1 MFAARR
7 KTNFQQPLRREI
19 LPNYQ
24 PKYVKQQR
32 FFNQFIENSLHP
44 HSKIFDKEQNI
55 PRDFFYTLAQNGFLG
70 ACIPK
75 QFGGQQWD
83 ELSIGIMHESFAKEL
98 CSLANILTVLGMVSR
113 SLIQFGSDVQKKTW
127 LPRIATGKTLPA
139 LALTESNIGS
149 DLERV
154 ETQLL
159 DVDGEFILKGS
170 KKYITLGQIADL
182 FLVLANCQGQP
193 TTVLIEKDTPGLIIS
208 PMSNFLGLRPNML
221 AELFFDNCQIPKT
234 NLLGG
239 IGMGLTYVTQ
249 TALDEGRYTTA
260 CGCVGLGQACLD
272 AARNYTQERKQFDRT
287 LGEHQLIQKMI
298 TEMVVQ
304 VKAARELCFYAG
316 VLRQQKNPAYIAET
330 LVAKYVASK
339 MVVSVSNH
347 ALQILGAAGFEET
360 YPVERYYRDAKV
372 MEIIEG
378 TSQMHEIL
386 ISKLCVN

>member
-1 MFAARR
+1 
-7 KTNFQQPLRREI
+7 
-19 LPNYQ
+19 
-24 PKYVKQQR
+24 
-32 FFNQFIENSLHP
+32 FNQFIENCLHP
-44 HSKIFDKEQNI
+44 HAKKFDKEQNI

-83 ELSIGIMHESFAKEL
+83 ELTIGIMYESFAKEL
-98 CSLANILTVLGMVSR
+98 CSLANILTVLGMVSK
-113 SLIQFGSDVQKKTW
+113 SLLQFGSKAQKQIW
-127 LPRIATGKTLPA
+127 LPRIASGETLAA
-139 LALTESNIGS
+139 LALTEPNIGS
-149 DLERV
+149 DLEHV

-159 DVDGEFILKGS
+159 DAGDEFILNGS

-193 TTVLIEKDTPGLIIS
+193 TAVLVEKGTPGLIIS
-208 PMSNFLGLRPNML
+208 PMSNFLGLRSNML
-221 AELFFDNCQIPKT
+221 AEIFFDNCRIPKT
-234 NLLGG
+234 NLLGS
-239 IGMGLTYVTQ
+239 IGVGFTYVIQ

-260 CGCVGLGQACLD
+260 YGCVGLGQACLD
-272 AARNYTQERKQFDRT
+272 AALGYTQERKQFNRRLD
-287 LGEHQLIQKMI
+287 EHQLIQKMI

-316 VLRQQKNPAYIAET
+316 ELRQKKNPAYIAET
-330 LVAKYVASK
+330 LIAKYAASK
-339 MVVSVSNH
+339 MVVFVSNH
-347 ALQILGAAGFEET
+347 ALQLFGAAGFDET

-386 ISKLCVN
+386 ISKLCINK

>member
-1 MFAARR
+1 M
-7 KTNFQQPLRREI
+7 
-19 LPNYQ
+19 PNYQ
-24 PKYVKQQR
+24 PRQVKQQR
-32 FFNQFIENSLHP
+32 FFNQFIENYLHP
-44 HSKIFDKEQNI
+44 YAKNFDKEQNI

-83 ELSIGIMHESFAKEL
+83 ELTIGIMHESFAKEL
-98 CSLANILTVLGMVSR
+98 CSLANILTVLGMVSK
-113 SLIQFGSDVQKKTW
+113 SLLQFGSKAQKQRW
-127 LPRIATGKTLPA
+127 LPRIASGETLAA

-149 DLERV
+149 DLEHV

-159 DVDGEFILKGS
+159 DAGDEFILKGS

-182 FLVLANCQGQP
+182 FLVLANCQGQL
-193 TTVLIEKDTPGLIIS
+193 TAVLVEKDTPGLIIA
-208 PMSNFLGLRPNML
+208 PMSNFLGLRSNML
-221 AELFFDNCQIPKT
+221 AEIFFDNCRIPKT
-234 NLLGG
+234 NLLGSIG
-239 IGMGLTYVTQ
+239 IGFNCVIQ

-260 CGCVGLGQACLD
+260 YGCVGLGQACLD
-272 AARNYTQERKQFDRT
+272 AALGYTQKRKQFDRR
-287 LGEHQLIQKMI
+287 LDEHQLIQKMI

-316 VLRQQKNPAYIAET
+316 ELRQQKNPAYIAET
-330 LVAKYVASK
+330 LIAKYAASK
-339 MVVSVSNH
+339 MVVFVSNH
-347 ALQILGAAGFEET
+347 ALQIFGAAGFEET

-386 ISKLCVN
+386 ISKLCNNK

>member
-1 MFAARR
+1 M
-7 KTNFQQPLRREI
+7 
-19 LPNYQ
+19 PNYQ
-24 PKYVKQQR
+24 PRQVKQQR
-32 FFNQFIENSLHP
+32 FFNQFIENCLHP
-44 HSKIFDKEQNI
+44 YAKVFDKEQNI

-75 QFGGQQWD
+75 QFGGQEWD
-83 ELSIGIMHESFAKEL
+83 ELTIGLMHESFAKEL
-98 CSLANILTVLGMVSR
+98 CSLANILTVLGMVSK
-113 SLIQFGSDVQKKTW
+113 SLLQFGSKAQKQIW
-127 LPRIATGKTLPA
+127 LPRIASGDTLAA

-149 DLERV
+149 DLEHV

-159 DVDGEFILKGS
+159 DAGDEFILKGS

-193 TTVLIEKDTPGLIIS
+193 TAVLVEKDTPGLIIS
-208 PMSNFLGLRPNML
+208 PMSNFLGLRSNML
-221 AELFFDNCQIPKT
+221 AEIFFDNCRIPKT
-234 NLLGG
+234 NLLGSIG
-239 IGMGLTYVTQ
+239 IGFTYVIQ

-260 CGCVGLGQACLD
+260 YGCVGLGQACLD
-272 AARNYTQERKQFDRT
+272 AARSYTQERKQFDRR
-287 LGEHQLIQKMI
+287 LDEHQLIQKMI

-316 VLRQQKNPAYIAET
+316 ELRQQKNPAYIAET
-330 LVAKYVASK
+330 LIAKYMASK
-339 MVVSVSNH
+339 MVVFASNH
-347 ALQILGAAGFEET
+347 ALQLFGAAGFDET

-386 ISKLCVN
+386 ISKLCIN

>member
-1 MFAARR
+1 M
-7 KTNFQQPLRREI
+7 
-19 LPNYQ
+19 PNYH
-24 PKYVKQQR
+24 PRYLKQQR
-32 FFNQFIENSLHP
+32 FFDQFIENYLH
-44 HSKIFDKEQNI
+44 SYAEVFDKEKNI
-55 PRDFFYTLAQNGFLG
+55 PRDFFYTLAKNGFLG

-75 QFGGQQWD
+75 RFGGQQWD
-83 ELSIGIMHESFAKEL
+83 ELTIGLMHETFAKEL
-98 CSLANILTVLGMVSR
+98 CSMANILTVLGMVNK
-113 SLIQFGSDVQKKTW
+113 SLLQFGSRVQQQTW
-127 LPRIATGKTLPA
+127 LPRIASGKTLAA
-139 LALTESNIGS
+139 LALTEPNIGS
-149 DLERV
+149 DLEHV

-159 DVDGEFILKGS
+159 ERGDEFILKGS

-193 TTVLIEKDTPGLIIS
+193 TAVLVEKDTPGLIIS
-208 PMSNFLGLRPNML
+208 PMPDFLGLRSNML
-221 AELFFDNCQIPKT
+221 AEIFFDDCRIPKT
-234 NLLGG
+234 NLLGS
-239 IGMGLTYVTQ
+239 IGMGLTYVIQ

-260 CGCVGLGQACLD
+260 YGCVGLGQACLD
-272 AARNYTQERKQFDRT
+272 AARGYTQERKQFDRT

-339 MVVSVSNH
+339 MVVFVSNH
-347 ALQILGAAGFEET
+347 ALQIFGAAGFDET

-386 ISKLCVN
+386 ISKLCIN

>member
-1 MFAARR
+1 M
-7 KTNFQQPLRREI
+7 
-19 LPNYQ
+19 PNYQ
-24 PKYVKQQR
+24 PRYVKQQR
-32 FFNQFIENSLHP
+32 FFNQFIENCLHTQAP
-44 HSKIFDKEQNI
+44 TFDKEQNI

-83 ELSIGIMHESFAKEL
+83 ELTIGIMHELFAKEL
-98 CSLANILTVLGMVSR
+98 CSLANILTVLGMVNK
-113 SLIQFGSDVQKKTW
+113 SLIQFGSKVQKQTW
-127 LPRIATGKTLPA
+127 LPQIASGKI
-139 LALTESNIGS
+139 LAAFAFTESNIGS
-149 DLERV
+149 DLEHV

-159 DVDGEFILKGS
+159 DKGDELILKGS

-193 TTVLIEKDTPGLIIS
+193 TVILVEKDTPGVTIS
-208 PMSNFLGLRPNML
+208 PMSNFLGLRSNML
-221 AELFFDNCQIPKT
+221 AEIFFDNCRIPKT
-234 NLLGG
+234 NLLGS
-239 IGMGLTYVTQ
+239 IGMGLAYVAQ

-272 AARNYTQERKQFDRT
+272 AARGYAQERRQFDRP
-287 LGEHQLIQKMI
+287 LDEHQLIQKMI
-298 TEMVVQ
+298 AEMVVQ

-316 VLRQQKNPAYIAET
+316 ELRQQKNPAYIAET

-339 MVVSVSNH
+339 MVVFVSNH
-347 ALQILGAAGFEET
+347 AVQIFGAAGFDDA

-386 ISKLCVN
+386 ISKLCIN

>member
-1 MFAARR
+1 M
-7 KTNFQQPLRREI
+7 
-19 LPNYQ
+19 PNYH
-24 PKYVKQQR
+24 PRYLKQQR
-32 FFNQFIENSLHP
+32 FFDQFIENYLH
-44 HSKIFDKEQNI
+44 SYAEVFDKEKNI

-83 ELSIGIMHESFAKEL
+83 ELTIGLMHETFAKEL
-98 CSLANILTVLGMVSR
+98 CSMANILTVLGMVSK
-113 SLIQFGSDVQKKTW
+113 SLIQFGSEVQKQTW
-127 LPRIATGKTLPA
+127 LPRIASGKTLAA
-139 LALTESNIGS
+139 LALTEPNIGS
-149 DLERV
+149 DLEHV

-159 DVDGEFILKGS
+159 DRGDGFILKGS

-193 TTVLIEKDTPGLIIS
+193 TAILVEKDTPGLIIS
-208 PMSNFLGLRPNML
+208 PMPNFLGLRSNML
-221 AELFFDNCQIPKT
+221 AEIFFDDCRIPKT
-234 NLLGG
+234 NLLGS
-239 IGMGLTYVTQ
+239 IGMGLTYVIQ
-249 TALDEGRYTTA
+249 AALDEGRYTTA
-260 CGCVGLGQACLD
+260 YGCVGLGQACLD
-272 AARNYTQERKQFDRT
+272 AALGYTQERKQFDRS

-339 MVVSVSNH
+339 MVVFVSNH
-347 ALQILGAAGFEET
+347 ALQIFGAAGFDET

-386 ISKLCVN
+386 ISKLCIN

>member
-1 MFAARR
+1 M
-7 KTNFQQPLRREI
+7 
-19 LPNYQ
+19 PNYH
-24 PKYVKQQR
+24 PRYLKQQR
-32 FFNQFIENSLHP
+32 FFDQFIENYLH
-44 HSKIFDKEQNI
+44 SYAEVFDKEKNI

-83 ELSIGIMHESFAKEL
+83 ELTIGLMHETFAKEL
-98 CSLANILTVLGMVSR
+98 CSMANILTVLGMVSK
-113 SLIQFGSDVQKKTW
+113 SLIQFGSEVQKQTW
-127 LPRIATGKTLPA
+127 LPRIASGKTLAA
-139 LALTESNIGS
+139 LALTEPNIGS
-149 DLERV
+149 DLEHV

-159 DVDGEFILKGS
+159 DRGDELILKGS

-193 TTVLIEKDTPGLIIS
+193 TAILVEKDTPGLIIS
-208 PMSNFLGLRPNML
+208 PMPNFLGLRSNML
-221 AELFFDNCQIPKT
+221 AEIFFDDCRIPKT
-234 NLLGG
+234 NLLGS
-239 IGMGLTYVTQ
+239 IGMGLTYVIQ
-249 TALDEGRYTTA
+249 AALDEGRYTTA
-260 CGCVGLGQACLD
+260 YGCVGLGQACLD
-272 AARNYTQERKQFDRT
+272 AALGYTQERKQFDRS

-339 MVVSVSNH
+339 MVVFVSNH
-347 ALQILGAAGFEET
+347 ALQIFGAAGFDET

-386 ISKLCVN
+386 ISKLCIN

>member
-1 MFAARR
+1 M
-7 KTNFQQPLRREI
+7 PD
-19 LPNYQ
+19 YQ
-24 PKYVKQQR
+24 HQYMKQKR
-32 FFNQFIENSLHP
+32 LFNHFVENSLHP
-44 HSKIFDKEQNI
+44 HSKIFDKEQSI

-83 ELSIGIMHESFAKEL
+83 ELTIGIMHESFAKEL
-98 CSLANILTVLGMVSR
+98 CSLANILTVLGMVSK
-113 SLIQFGSDVQKKTW
+113 SLIQFGSEAQKKNW
-127 LPRIATGKTLPA
+127 LPRIATGKTLA
-139 LALTESNIGS
+139 AIALTESNIGS
-149 DLERV
+149 DLEHV

-159 DVDGEFILKGS
+159 DISGEFILKGS

-182 FLVLANCQGQP
+182 FLVLANYQGHL
-193 TTVLIEKDTPGLIIS
+193 TTVLVEKNTPGVIVS
-208 PMSNFLGLRPNML
+208 PMSGFLGLRSNML
-221 AELFFDNCQIPKT
+221 AEIFFDNCPIPKT
-234 NLLGG
+234 NLLGT

-272 AARNYTQERKQFDRT
+272 AARDYIQERTQFNRT
-287 LGEHQLIQKMI
+287 LDEHQLIQKMI

-316 VLRQQKNPAYIAET
+316 LLRQQKNPAYIAET

-347 ALQILGAAGFEET
+347 ALQIFGAAGFEET
-360 YPVERYYRDAKV
+360 HPVERYYRDAKV

>member
-1 MFAARR
+1 M
-7 KTNFQQPLRREI
+7 
-19 LPNYQ
+19 PNYQ
-24 PKYVKQQR
+24 PRQVKQQR
-32 FFNQFIENSLHP
+32 FFNQFIENCLHP
-44 HSKIFDKEQNI
+44 YAKVFDKEQNI

-75 QFGGQQWD
+75 QFGGQEWD
-83 ELSIGIMHESFAKEL
+83 ELTIGLMHESFAKEL
-98 CSLANILTVLGMVSR
+98 CSLANILTVLGMVSK
-113 SLIQFGSDVQKKTW
+113 SLLQFGSKAQKQIW
-127 LPRIATGKTLPA
+127 LPRIASGETLAA

-149 DLERV
+149 DLEHV

-159 DVDGEFILKGS
+159 DAGDEFILKGS

-193 TTVLIEKDTPGLIIS
+193 TAVLVEKDTPGLIIS
-208 PMSNFLGLRPNML
+208 PMSNFLGLRSNML
-221 AELFFDNCQIPKT
+221 AEIFFDNCRIPKT
-234 NLLGG
+234 NLLGSIG
-239 IGMGLTYVTQ
+239 IGFTYVIQ

-260 CGCVGLGQACLD
+260 YGCVGLGQACLD
-272 AARNYTQERKQFDRT
+272 AARSYTQERKQFDRR
-287 LGEHQLIQKMI
+287 LDEHQLIQKMI

-316 VLRQQKNPAYIAET
+316 ELRQQKNPAYIAET
-330 LVAKYVASK
+330 LIAKYMASK
-339 MVVSVSNH
+339 MVVFASNH
-347 ALQILGAAGFEET
+347 ALQLFGAAGFDET

-386 ISKLCVN
+386 ISKLCIN